1 MNTLLKVAA
10 FAVTLGMLAGHSAR
24 AEDASS
30 VAVKTVSVFYGDL
43 DLAKQSGAH
52 IFLSRVKAA
61 ADQACGGRPDIRDLA
76 ALDRFA
82 DCMQDA
88 TDSAMASRPGSTA
101 MAALDGRTLR
111 QLASA
116 R

>member
-1 MNTLLKVAA
+1 MNALLKITAL
-10 FAVTLGMLAGHSAR
+10 TLSLGVLAGHSAR
-24 AEDASS
+24 AEDAS